1 MRTFLA
7 LDLSVK
13 STGFAIWSEGQAKP
27 ACGTWALAPS
37 IDWAARAFV
46 RLHKNLLDLHRVSPI
61 DDLVFEEPLPPA
73 ALKGFTNAV
82 TLAAAAGL
90 AAHAQSFAEAMG
102 IRHRPVNLVTWR
114 RHFIGKMPRG
124 TKTPDLK
131 ALAMRRCRELGFD
144 PQKHDAAEA
153 CGLLDYQLSVS
164 GIIPP
169 WRQSILQRE
178 LMPSTDG
185 ANAGEP

>member
-1 MRTFLA
+1 MPTFLA

-13 STGFAIWSEGQAKP
+13 STGFALWSNGQAKP

-37 IDWAARAFV
+37 IDWAARAYV
-46 RLHKNLLDLHRVSPI
+46 RLHRNLMDLHQLTAL
-61 DDLVFEEPLPPA
+61 DDIVFEEPLPVL
-73 ALKGFTNAV
+73 ALKGFTNAS

-90 AAHAQSFAEAMG
+90 AAHVASFAEAVG
-102 IRHRPVNLVTWR
+102 ARHRPVNLSSWR

-131 ALAMRRCRELGFD
+131 AMAMRRCRELGFD
-144 PQKHDAAEA
+144 AIKHDAAEA
-153 CGLLDYQLSVS
+153 CGLLDYQLSVN

-169 WRQSILQRE
+169 WRADNILQRE
-178 LMPSTDG
+178 MMPDTDG
-185 ANAGEP
+185 AKER